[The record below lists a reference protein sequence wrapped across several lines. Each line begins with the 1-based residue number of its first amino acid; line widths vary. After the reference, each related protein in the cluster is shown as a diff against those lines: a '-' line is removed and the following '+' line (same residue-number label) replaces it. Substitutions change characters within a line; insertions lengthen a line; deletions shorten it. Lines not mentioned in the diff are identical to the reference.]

1 VTSNLARPSC
11 VAVVLVVAL
20 AVSGAARANGD
31 PASDVLYVN
40 DVFLPLSARVRPQLA
55 RELLDVTRTARKA
68 GKPMKVA
75 LIASVTDLGLEP
87 SYFGKPTDYARFLGA
102 ELQFLYQGK
111 LLIVMPQGAGLSKA
125 GRLVAE
131 AAVVNAVIGS
141 GVDGLARTA
150 IDLVRELALGKPAA
164 QSNSSTRS
172 ASGLSVWVWVAIA
185 VGAVCALLVVGVVV
199 RRRLSGR
206 SAN

>member
-1 VTSNLARPSC
+1 ML
-11 VAVVLVVAL
+11 AL
-20 AVSGAARANGD
+20 ALAFSGVARANGD
-31 PASDVLYVN
+31 PASDVLYVD
-40 DVFLPLSARVRPQLA
+40 DVFLPLSAQVTPELA
-55 RELLDVTRTARKA
+55 QELLDVTRTAREA

-87 SYFGKPTDYARFLGA
+87 SYFGKPTAYARFLGG

-111 LLIVMPQGAGLSKA
+111 LLIVMPQGAGLSRA

-131 AAVVNAVIGS
+131 AAVVNAAIGP

-150 IDLVRELALGKPAA
+150 MNLVRELALGEPAA
-164 QSNSSTRS
+164 QSDAAAGRG
-172 ASGLSVWVWVAIA
+172 SGGGVPVWVWIAIP
-185 VGAVCALLVVGVVV
+185 VGAAVLAVLAANVVV
-199 RRRLSGR
+199 RRLRSSGR